1 MDGYVVVLGAS
12 VDQLYLIKSIQEL
25 GLKTLVIDK
34 KKNSPGFKL
43 ADRYLNLDFIKEK
56 ILAKRLIKFKKFH
69 KILGVIT
76 MGCDVPQ
83 IIINLKK
90 KIGLKINMPLISALI
105 SKDKVLMKNFLKKN
119 SFKTAPF
126 LVSRDKKKITDFWKK
141 NKIKT
146 GVLKLTR
153 QSGSRGVLHIKD
165 VNEISPSLK
174 KLKSIA
180 NDKII
185 FEEYLKGSQISTE
198 SLIINKNK
206 IITPGFVDRD
216 YSLNK
221 FLYPNMI
228 ENGAI
233 NPSKN
238 ISYKKKID
246 FIIRRLAKKLK
257 ITNGVIKG
265 DFVIYRKKPYLI
277 EFATRLSGG
286 DFSESLVPFGQG
298 INYVKEVVRLEVYGK
313 VEEKM
318 LKDKFKKY
326 VSNKYFFLKEG
337 KLQKIINLEKVKHI
351 KGLKKIII
359 FQKKNSVIKEIDQ
372 HKKRSGVFIVTG
384 ETRQKLYKNINKIYE
399 NLIFQ
404 VNGKKIKGILN

>member
-1 MDGYVVVLGAS
+1 
-12 VDQLYLIKSIQEL
+12 
-25 GLKTLVIDK
+25 
-34 KKNSPGFKL
+34 
-43 ADRYLNLDFIKEK
+43 
-56 ILAKRLIKFKKFH
+56 
-69 KILGVIT
+69 
-76 MGCDVPQ
+76 
-83 IIINLKK
+83 
-90 KIGLKINMPLISALI
+90 
-105 SKDKVLMKNFLKKN
+105 
-119 SFKTAPF
+119 
-126 LVSRDKKKITDFWKK
+126 
-141 NKIKT
+141 
-146 GVLKLTR
+146 
-153 QSGSRGVLHIKD
+153 
-165 VNEISPSLK
+165 
-174 KLKSIA
+174 
-180 NDKII
+180 
-185 FEEYLKGSQISTE
+185 
-198 SLIINKNK
+198 
-206 IITPGFVDRD
+206 
-216 YSLNK
+216 
-221 FLYPNMI
+221 MI